1 MNGPQRGAE
10 QWKILGPFSPL
21 FFFPLPAVY
30 TNISLLFSFSFFF
43 LSFLF
48 LFFIFIIIRIISL
61 TLSSFYL
68 VFTSI
73 FSFLYLHL
81 SFLFVCIYILFFF
94 FTFLSF
100 SVNEEWEKRRK
111 REGEREREKRKRSSF
126 GRVILLTGAVFGS
139 GGKKEGEG
147 EEGGGEKQMEKEE
160 EKKRAKERERESK
173 EMSHGFI
180 KVAPNCNKRLQHKH
194 FIDELIRPPH
204 RPPRTGEHVPALWAQ
219 GVAGYFVIQ
228 LVRFVGRIP
237 PAEGLLRPEKL
248 TANLIDAISH
258 FNWCVCV
265 NDLNPTDLIEC
276 ELVLTFGSPSRRIEL
291 AAQRIQPAIVK
302 IYIDMMWFNWLSPE
316 WVSPVHCGDDLVVG
330 KCRTNSIWRWKLYGL
345 DSSIC
350 SEWSEVELMLNT

>member
-1 MNGPQRGAE
+1 MY
-10 QWKILGPFSPL
+10 I
-21 FFFPLPAVY
+21 Y
-30 TNISLLFSFSFFF
+30 TF
-43 LSFLF
+43 
-48 LFFIFIIIRIISL
+48 
-61 TLSSFYL
+61 
-68 VFTSI
+68 
-73 FSFLYLHL
+73 
-81 SFLFVCIYILFFF
+81 FFF

-111 REGEREREKRKRSSF
+111 REGERERERERKKKQFRSCYFIDRSRLWIRWEKRR
-126 GRVILLTGAVFGS
+126 RRRRR
-139 GGKKEGEG
+139 
-147 EEGGGEKQMEKEE
+147 GGEKQMEKEE